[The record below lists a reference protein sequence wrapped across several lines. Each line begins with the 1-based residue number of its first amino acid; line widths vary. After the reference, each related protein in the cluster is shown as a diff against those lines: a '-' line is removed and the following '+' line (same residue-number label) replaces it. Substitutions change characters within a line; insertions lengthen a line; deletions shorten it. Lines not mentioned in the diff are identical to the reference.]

1 MHRLRSL
8 VPSANYLFAFEAAAR
23 RKSFTA
29 AADELNVS
37 QPAVS
42 KTIRLLEEATGL
54 KLFRRQHNQ
63 LELTA
68 EGARLYRE
76 VQESLDHLY
85 MVIASLQREHATD
98 LVRVS
103 FSASFVQLWLLPRLR
118 DFRDKHPEVTLRI
131 EESSRDDQ
139 DLAAENIDLSAR
151 LGSGSWPGMQAWKF
165 VAEEVVPVCSPDY
178 LAARGPIT
186 TAADLLNHPL
196 LDFEER
202 YRTRMGWWEWLKV
215 HGVRMTRRR
224 ENVVFT
230 DLLGS
235 VKAAA
240 LGEGIALGWRH
251 LVEDHLASG
260 QLVTPLQETYRSGHA
275 VYLVMPA
282 QRPAKRG
289 TEVFR
294 DWLLAQVEVG

>member
-8 VPSANYLFAFEAAAR
+8 VPSANYLFAFVAAAR

-178 LAARGPIT
+178 LSARGPIT

-251 LVEDHLASG
+251 LVEDYLASG

-282 QRPAKRG
+282 QRSAKRG

>member
-98 LVRVS
+98 QVRVS

-151 LGSGSWPGMQAWKF
+151 LGFGSWPGMQAWKF
-165 VAEEVVPVCSPDY
+165 VAEEVVPVCSQDY

-251 LVEDHLASG
+251 LVEDYLASG

>member
-1 MHRLRSL
+1 M
-8 VPSANYLFAFEAAAR
+8 
-23 RKSFTA
+23 
-29 AADELNVS
+29 
-37 QPAVS
+37 
-42 KTIRLLEEATGL
+42 
-54 KLFRRQHNQ
+54 FRRQHKQ

-103 FSASFVQLWLLPRLR
+103 FSTSFVQLWLLHRLR

-151 LGSGSWPGMQAWKF
+151 LGFGSWPGMQAWKF

-235 VKAAA
+235 VKAAV

-251 LVEDHLASG
+251 LVEDYLASG
-260 QLVTPLQETYRSGHA
+260 QLVAPLQETYRSGHA

-294 DWLLAQVEVG
+294 DWLLTQVEGG

>member
-1 MHRLRSL
+1 
-8 VPSANYLFAFEAAAR
+8 
-23 RKSFTA
+23 
-29 AADELNVS
+29 
-37 QPAVS
+37 
-42 KTIRLLEEATGL
+42 
-54 KLFRRQHNQ
+54 
-63 LELTA
+63 
-68 EGARLYRE
+68 
-76 VQESLDHLY
+76 

-186 TAADLLNHPL
+186 TAADLRNHPL

-251 LVEDHLASG
+251 LVEDYLASG
-260 QLVTPLQETYRSGHA
+260 QLVAPLQETYRSGHA

-294 DWLLAQVEVG
+294 DWLLTQVEGG

>member
-131 EESSRDDQ
+131 EELSRDDQ

-178 LAARGPIT
+178 LSARGPIT

-251 LVEDHLASG
+251 LVEDYLASG

-282 QRPAKRG
+282 QRSAKRG

-294 DWLLAQVEVG
+294 DWLLAQVEGG

>member
-103 FSASFVQLWLLPRLR
+103 FSTSFVQLWLLPRLR

-251 LVEDHLASG
+251 LVEDYLASG

-294 DWLLAQVEVG
+294 DWLLTQVEGG

>member
-29 AADELNVS
+29 AADELNVR

-103 FSASFVQLWLLPRLR
+103 FSTSFVQLWLLHRLR

-251 LVEDHLASG
+251 LVEDYLASG

-294 DWLLAQVEVG
+294 DWLLAQVEGG

>member
-1 MHRLRSL
+1 MHRLRSF
-8 VPSANYLFAFEAAAR
+8 VPSANYLFAFEAAGR

-29 AADELNVS
+29 AAEELNVS

-54 KLFRRQHNQ
+54 KLFHRQHNQ

-68 EGARLYRE
+68 EGARLFRE
-76 VQESLDHLY
+76 VQESFDHLH
-85 MVIASLQREHATD
+85 MVIASLQREHTSD

-103 FSASFVQLWLLPRLR
+103 FSTSFVQLWLLPRLR

-139 DLAAENIDLSAR
+139 DLASENIDLSAK
-151 LGSGSWPGMQAWKF
+151 LGTGRWPGTHAWKF
-165 VAEEVVPVCSPDY
+165 VPEEVVPVCNPDY
-178 LAARGPIT
+178 LATHGPIT

-202 YRTRMGWWEWLKV
+202 YRTRLCWREWLER
-215 HGVRMTRRR
+215 HNVRVARRR

-235 VKAAA
+235 LKAAA

-251 LVEDHLASG
+251 LVADYLASG
-260 QLVTPLQETYRSGHA
+260 QLVTPLQEAYRSGHSI
-275 VYLVMPA
+275 YLVMPA

-294 DWLLAQVEVG
+294 DWLLDQVAAD

>member
-251 LVEDHLASG
+251 LVEDYLASG

-294 DWLLAQVEVG
+294 DWLLAQVEGG

>member
-178 LAARGPIT
+178 LSARGPIT

-251 LVEDHLASG
+251 LVEDYLASG

-294 DWLLAQVEVG
+294 DWLLAQVEGG

>member
-98 LVRVS
+98 QVRVS
-103 FSASFVQLWLLPRLR
+103 FSASFVQLWLLHRLR

-251 LVEDHLASG
+251 LVEDYLASG

-294 DWLLAQVEVG
+294 DWLLAQVEGG

>member
-251 LVEDHLASG
+251 LVEDYLASG

>member
-98 LVRVS
+98 QVRVS

-251 LVEDHLASG
+251 LVEDYLASG

>member
-1 MHRLRSL
+1 MHRLRSF

-42 KTIRLLEEATGL
+42 KTIRLLEESTGL
-54 KLFRRQHNQ
+54 KLFRREHNR

-68 EGARLYRE
+68 EGARLYQE
-76 VQESLDHLY
+76 VQESFDHLH
-85 MVIASLQREHATD
+85 MVIASLQRKPAGD

-103 FSASFVQLWLLPRLR
+103 FSTSFVQLWLLPRLR
-118 DFRDKHPEVTLRI
+118 DFREKHPGVTLRI

-139 DLAAENIDLSAR
+139 DLAEENIDLSAR
-151 LGSGSWPGMQAWKF
+151 LGMGRWPGLHAWKF
-165 VAEEVVPVCSPDY
+165 VEEQVMPVCSPDY
-178 LAARGPIT
+178 LARHGALESP
-186 TAADLLNHPL
+186 ADLRNHLL

-202 YRTRMGWWEWLKV
+202 HRTRIAWREWLER
-215 HGVRMTRRR
+215 HGVQMARLR
-224 ENVVFT
+224 EDVVFT
-230 DLLGS
+230 DSLGAIQ
-235 VKAAA
+235 AAV

-251 LVEDHLASG
+251 LVADHLATG
-260 QLVTPLQETYRSGHA
+260 QLVTPLKDSYRSGQWIC
-275 VYLVMPA
+275 LVMPA

-289 TEVFR
+289 TELFR
-294 DWLLAQVEVG
+294 DWLLDQMEQG

>member
-103 FSASFVQLWLLPRLR
+103 FSTSFVQLWLLHRLR

-151 LGSGSWPGMQAWKF
+151 LGFGSWPGMQAWKF

-251 LVEDHLASG
+251 LVEDYLASG

>member
-29 AADELNVS
+29 AADELNVR

-103 FSASFVQLWLLPRLR
+103 FSTSFVQLWLLPRLR

-165 VAEEVVPVCSPDY
+165 VAEEVFPVCSPDY

-251 LVEDHLASG
+251 LVEDYLASG
-260 QLVTPLQETYRSGHA
+260 QLVAPLQETYRSGHA

-294 DWLLAQVEVG
+294 DWLLTQVEGG